1 MPDEDSVITKPTQLA
16 STEPTDAEIESLDL
30 NDGDDEDG
38 DEDQG
43 GSEPD
48 DDE

>member
-1 MPDEDSVITKPTQLA
+1 MPDEDSVITKPTQLT
-16 STEPTDAEIESLDL
+16 STEPTDAEVEALD
-30 NDGDDEDG
+30 DGDDEDG

-48 DDE
+48 EDE

>member
-16 STEPTDAEIESLDL
+16 STEPTDAEVEALD
-30 NDGDDEDG
+30 DGDDEGG

-48 DDE
+48 DDV

>member
-16 STEPTDAEIESLDL
+16 STEPTDAEVEALD
-30 NDGDDEDG
+30 DGDDEDG

-48 DDE
+48 EDE